1 MSGAPGIRAEL
12 IAAPRVEDEDDR
24 ADEGGEDPLGGEN
37 ETAPGSADPSKPR
50 TFLDRL
56 GVPSFDAVG
65 PKTRRHKTFVP
76 RELTREQESGLSSA
90 FALFDDAGL
99 GRLDESQ
106 LREVLRSADACVG
119 GDERALAR
127 LARSIAARASG
138 GPDAGVTLEDLKHAV
153 KNSNI
158 YALQD
163 GRFYVA
169 LSLAE
174 AESLRAAMHASKRS
188 LLDGSG
194 DGALVPFHNA
204 ELGLRL
210 AAPGGGGA
218 LLEATAG
225 YRPAELFQAA
235 TATQCFR
242 FLDSQM
248 DFEDHEVSLL
258 LRALQ
263 SSPREHRA
271 AFFESVKAVRRR
283 PRVPRRA
290 PC

>member
-1 MSGAPGIRAEL
+1 
-12 IAAPRVEDEDDR
+12 
-24 ADEGGEDPLGGEN
+24 
-37 ETAPGSADPSKPR
+37 
-50 TFLDRL
+50 
-56 GVPSFDAVG
+56 
-65 PKTRRHKTFVP
+65 
-76 RELTREQESGLSSA
+76 
-90 FALFDDAGL
+90 
-99 GRLDESQ
+99 
-106 LREVLRSADACVG
+106 
-119 GDERALAR
+119 
-127 LARSIAARASG
+127 
-138 GPDAGVTLEDLKHAV
+138 
-153 KNSNI
+153 
-158 YALQD
+158 
-163 GRFYVA
+163 
-169 LSLAE
+169 
-174 AESLRAAMHASKRS
+174 MHASKRS

-194 DGALVPFHNA
+194 DGSLVPFHNA

-283 PRVPRRA
+283 PRVEWRDAPLARALTTADEFALLASRATSSRVRAALRRQKMRLLDA
-290 PC
+290 FRAFDLSLIHI